1 MQSII
6 LIILITIFGILVVKN
21 FIKDLNSVLSLS
33 TGFLVGLGLFTFELF
48 VTSWLG
54 VRITNYSVWIS
65 IISMLAIVLLTSF
78 FRNQGINF
86 TKYKLSKYEILGLSI
101 ISLILLLSFTMS
113 VYYPITAWDALALYD
128 FRAKIIAST
137 GYFVQISANYN
148 YFSHYPIHTSL
159 IHTIIYLTSNLNP
172 QFVYSIYLF
181 SFSAIFYPFLKERTK
196 ANVAFFATLVLVTI
210 PEIFEHSTLAYTNL
224 PYTVLYV
231 SGMIYLFFGF
241 LKNDDGHLVI
251 SSLLVA
257 LSTWVRSDLP
267 FWLTGILFALYYS
280 FKNKRIK
287 PFLFYLIPFA
297 LIQQTWNR
305 FASTLY
311 GNGYS
316 TSGQLSEA
324 SMSLLKNLDLGRLFE
339 ISNYIYINVISTWGA
354 LLVLFVICAIVNIL
368 KNRNNTLIFLA
379 IIIVNMLGLFVGTY
393 VFSFKVVE
401 WKEIADSAARM
412 AMFFPPMMIFYSSM
426 VISDNT

>member
-6 LIILITIFGILVVKN
+6 LFTLITIFGILIVKN
-21 FIKDLNSVLSLS
+21 FIKDLNSALVIA

-48 VTSWLG
+48 VSSWLG
-54 VRITNYSVWIS
+54 VRITNYSIWVSILLMMAITLAITFFRKLGFSFTKIKLSRFEILGIS
-65 IISMLAIVLLTSF
+65 IISIVLLISF
-78 FRNQGINF
+78 VM
-86 TKYKLSKYEILGLSI
+86 SI
-101 ISLILLLSFTMS
+101 
-113 VYYPITAWDALALYD
+113 YYPITAWDALALYD
-128 FRAKIIAST
+128 FRAKVIAEA
-137 GYFVQISANYN
+137 GYFVQISGMYN

-159 IHTIIYLTSNLNP
+159 IHSIIYLTGGLNP
-172 QFVYSIYLF
+172 QFIYSVYLMAFATIFF
-181 SFSAIFYPFLKERTK
+181 SFLKERTS
-196 ANVAFFATLVLVTI
+196 NIVAIIATLTLVTT

-231 SGMIYLFFGF
+231 SGIIYIYFALLKENDGYLF
-241 LKNDDGHLVI
+241 I
-251 SSLLVA
+251 SSILIA

-267 FWLTGILFALYYS
+267 FWITGILFALYYS
-280 FKNKRIK
+280 IRHKRVK
-287 PFLFYLIPFA
+287 PFLTYLIPFA
-297 LIQQTWNR
+297 LIQQIWNR
-305 FASTLY
+305 FAAMSF

-316 TSGQLSEA
+316 TSGQLTDAGS
-324 SMSLLKNLDLGRLFE
+324 SLLKNLDLGRLFE

-354 LLVLFVICAIVNIL
+354 LFVLFMVCVIVNIL

-412 AMFFPPMMIFYSSM
+412 AMFFPPLIIFYSSM
-426 VISDNT
+426 VISDNI